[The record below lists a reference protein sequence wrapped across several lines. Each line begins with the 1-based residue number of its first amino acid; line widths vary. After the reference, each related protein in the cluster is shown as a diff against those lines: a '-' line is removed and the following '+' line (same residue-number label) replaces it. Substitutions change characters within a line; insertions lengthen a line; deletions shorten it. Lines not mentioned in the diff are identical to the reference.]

1 VNQSKFQHS
10 SYAALMIRQRGF
22 VIMLLLGDLTGLREH
37 LTTKS
42 SLSAREPG
50 RERCGEDL
58 SGLERKGI
66 TPYDAI

>member
-1 VNQSKFQHS
+1 
-10 SYAALMIRQRGF
+10 MIRQRGF
-22 VIMLLLGDLTGLREH
+22 VIMHLLGDLTGLREY

-50 RERCGEDL
+50 WERCGEDL
-58 SGLERKGI
+58 SGLEARKGI

>member
-1 VNQSKFQHS
+1 
-10 SYAALMIRQRGF
+10 MP
-22 VIMLLLGDLTGLREH
+22 LLGDLSGLRMY

-50 RERCGEDL
+50 WERCGEDL
-58 SGLERKGI
+58 SGLEVRKGI